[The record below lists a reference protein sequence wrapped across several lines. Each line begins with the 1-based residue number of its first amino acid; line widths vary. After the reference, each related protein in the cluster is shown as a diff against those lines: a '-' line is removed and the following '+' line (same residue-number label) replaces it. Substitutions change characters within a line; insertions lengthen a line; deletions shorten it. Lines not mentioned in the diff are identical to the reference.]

1 MIFST
6 QLKLESLEYVLRL
19 KTRCFFFEKMTGRKN
34 GEKLTEVFELEN
46 ENIEIISISL
56 SFLDN

>member
-19 KTRCFFFEKMTGRKN
+19 KARFFFVKMTERKN

-46 ENIEIISISL
+46 ENIEIINISL

>member
-6 QLKLESLEYVLRL
+6 QLKLESLEYVLILEPRV
-19 KTRCFFFEKMTGRKN
+19 FFEKMTGRKN
-34 GEKLTEVFELEN
+34 GEKLAEVFELEN

>member
-19 KTRCFFFEKMTGRKN
+19 KTRCFFEKMTGRKI